1 MESRETV
8 KSPDSRWTRDL
19 FIATTAPT
27 TTPGATHKTG
37 SQPARGFITK
47 KKGDEKMKTY
57 ERNFTDLKAAQECRK
72 ITGGKIFKFWSI
84 DEDGQ
89 PIMVYSVRYQQKF

>member
-47 KKGDEKMKTY
+47 KKGDDKKNFNKSVQTDSKYVIVIITTKRGHPDRREKRGKT
-57 ERNFTDLKAAQECRK
+57 
-72 ITGGKIFKFWSI
+72 
-84 DEDGQ
+84 
-89 PIMVYSVRYQQKF
+89 